1 MLELKKAV
9 ARKQERGES
18 GADENLKRIRKD
30 VEDCRRTVDLAYG
43 EIHGKIS
50 VKEYEADLL

>member
-1 MLELKKAV
+1 V
-9 ARKQERGES
+9 TRKQERGES
-18 GADENLKRIRKD
+18 GAEEGLRRIRKE

-50 VKEYEADLL
+50 VKEY